1 MPYLLLHEKNLH
13 HAQKVTCTA
22 KENIDPVDILKESQT
37 CALEGE
43 RALDCGAAPSP
54 GRHKSCCNGFS
65 CTPGN
70 VKVTC
75 TSNENL
81 PKGPT
86 CGTEGIKATSC
97 GAAPAADR
105 PEGCCS
111 GFVCHPGPQ
120 SRYCTDATNVTL
132 PSIAED
138 GAICAAEGERA
149 KACGATG
156 ASRPAECC
164 RGMMCEFGAGVRC
177 VVDPFAPT
185 AKPTKAPTPVSPL
198 CFCVVCGYGIINGL
212 SPDIVLMMVFLPKFF
227 FNISFAVAHTP
238 AHPSSYQVSDCSAH
252 RNSCLWC
259 YLFDCR
265 SEISAVWSCRH
276 RWRR

>member
-1 MPYLLLHEKNLH
+1 MLYSNHSSISCNSRIYLQGERAIECGAAPGPGRHNRCCGGNTCSPDR
-13 HAQKVTCTA
+13 AKVICVSEA
-22 KENIDPVDILKESQT
+22 IIDPVDILKESQT

-54 GRHKSCCNGFS
+54 CRHKSCCNGFS

-132 PSIAED
+132 ASTTGD
-138 GAICAAEGERA
+138 GTICAAEGERA
-149 KACGATG
+149 QACGATG

-164 RGMMCEFGAGVRC
+164 HGMMCEFGAGVRC

-185 AKPTKAPTPVSPL
+185 AKPTKAPTPVSSYDRVSL
-198 CFCVVCGYGIINGL
+198 FSCCATKE
-212 SPDIVLMMVFLPKFF
+212 SLML
-227 FNISFAVAHTP
+227 
-238 AHPSSYQVSDCSAH
+238 
-252 RNSCLWC
+252 
-259 YLFDCR
+259 
-265 SEISAVWSCRH
+265 
-276 RWRR
+276 

>member
-1 MPYLLLHEKNLH
+1 MPYLLLRIKLH

-43 RALDCGAAPSP
+43 RALDCGAEPSP

-86 CGTEGIKATSC
+86 CGTEGMKATSC
-97 GAAPAADR
+97 GAKPAADR

-120 SRYCTDATNVTL
+120 SRYCTDAKNVTL
-132 PSIAED
+132 PSITGD
-138 GAICAAEGERA
+138 GTICAAEGERA
-149 KACGATG
+149 QACGATG
-156 ASRPAECC
+156 AGRPAECC

-185 AKPTKAPTPVSPL
+185 AKPTKAPTPVSSL
-198 CFCVVCGYGIINGL
+198 CF
-212 SPDIVLMMVFLPKFF
+212 
-227 FNISFAVAHTP
+227 
-238 AHPSSYQVSDCSAH
+238 
-252 RNSCLWC
+252 
-259 YLFDCR
+259 
-265 SEISAVWSCRH
+265 
-276 RWRR
+276 